1 MSWCDG
7 SDENYDLNL
16 ERASN
21 TDHPSIQLKDQS
33 QSCVTSRPD
42 SKTIVESPIM
52 TCSSCGHKM
61 HQQDDQVMYINHWF
75 TSKKLPSQYKLYI
88 YPILWFDTY

>member
-7 SDENYDLNL
+7 SDDLNL

-21 TDHPSIQLKDQS
+21 IDHPSIQLKDQS
-33 QSCVTSRPD
+33 QSCVTSRQD
-42 SKTIVESPIM
+42 SKIIVESPIM

-61 HQQDDQVMYINHWF
+61 HQQDDQVIYINHEWF
-75 TSKKLPSQYKLYI
+75 TL
-88 YPILWFDTY
+88 